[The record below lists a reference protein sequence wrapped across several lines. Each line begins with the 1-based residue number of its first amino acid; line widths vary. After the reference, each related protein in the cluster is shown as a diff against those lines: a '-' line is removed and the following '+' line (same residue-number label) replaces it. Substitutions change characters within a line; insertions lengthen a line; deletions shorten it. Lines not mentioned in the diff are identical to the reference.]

1 MKIFSQ
7 GLFPWSW
14 GRDQRPNRTGEGNH
28 MDKSLL
34 SRRPLSET
42 YCVRNVLDTYG
53 DTPVCEAAYP
63 TRGHRENQVSV
74 SLCWLCSFPHRD
86 VPVGANN
93 IPHRVRFTRALLE
106 SKDLS
111 MRFSLPLC
119 VWVSGIGPCSVET
132 ASEKRSPRTSYPPGW
147 EAEFA
152 GGGISKLPS
161 ARRDSQPACVWKPI
175 FARNGLVSP
184 DRDLQMC

>member
-1 MKIFSQ
+1 M
-7 GLFPWSW
+7 LFRS
-14 GRDQRPNRTGEGNH
+14 
-28 MDKSLL
+28 K
-34 SRRPLSET
+34 
-42 YCVRNVLDTYG
+42 
-53 DTPVCEAAYP
+53 
-63 TRGHRENQVSV
+63 NQVSV
-74 SLCWLCSFPHRD
+74 SLCWVCSFPHRD
-86 VPVGANN
+86 VPVGAKN
-93 IPHRVRFTRALLE
+93 IPHRLRFTRALLE

-184 DRDLQMC
+184 EASLLGLQMATYSLCLHLVFLCYCCPNLALLKRISIRVD

>member
-1 MKIFSQ
+1 MCGFSICCLNDSVKAAQ
-7 GLFPWSW
+7 RESGLCVSMLAMQLPTQRCPRWS
-14 GRDQRPNRTGEGNH
+14 QEH
-28 MDKSLL
+28 S
-34 SRRPLSET
+34 
-42 YCVRNVLDTYG
+42 
-53 DTPVCEAAYP
+53 
-63 TRGHRENQVSV
+63 HR
-74 SLCWLCSFPHRD
+74 L
-86 VPVGANN
+86 
-93 IPHRVRFTRALLE
+93 RFTRALLE

-184 DRDLQMC
+184 DRDRQMC

>member
-1 MKIFSQ
+1 MYGFSSCC
-7 GLFPWSW
+7 LNDSFKAA
-14 GRDQRPNRTGEGNH
+14 QRES
-28 MDKSLL
+28 D
-34 SRRPLSET
+34 
-42 YCVRNVLDTYG
+42 
-53 DTPVCEAAYP
+53 
-63 TRGHRENQVSV
+63 SV
-74 SLCWLCSFPHRD
+74 SPCSVHSFTDRGVSIGKKN
-86 VPVGANN
+86 VPD
-93 IPHRVRFTRALLE
+93 RVRFTRALLE

-111 MRFSLPLC
+111 MRFSLSLC
-119 VWVSGIGPCSVET
+119 VWVSGISPCSLET

-184 DRDLQMC
+184 DRDRQMC

>member
-1 MKIFSQ
+1 M
-7 GLFPWSW
+7 
-14 GRDQRPNRTGEGNH
+14 
-28 MDKSLL
+28 
-34 SRRPLSET
+34 
-42 YCVRNVLDTYG
+42 
-53 DTPVCEAAYP
+53 
-63 TRGHRENQVSV
+63 

-86 VPVGANN
+86 VPVGAKN
-93 IPHRVRFTRALLE
+93 IPHRLRFTRALLE

-184 DRDLQMC
+184 DRDLQMCSEDRNSRGRVEVPDCPLPALQRHSQILTLFSMKEQASGICQT

>member
-1 MKIFSQ
+1 M
-7 GLFPWSW
+7 
-14 GRDQRPNRTGEGNH
+14 
-28 MDKSLL
+28 
-34 SRRPLSET
+34 
-42 YCVRNVLDTYG
+42 
-53 DTPVCEAAYP
+53 
-63 TRGHRENQVSV
+63 

-86 VPVGANN
+86 VPIGAKN

-119 VWVSGIGPCSVET
+119 VWVSGISPCSLET

-175 FARNGLVSP
+175 SARSCFCIWSFFLAISVYYLSGSGSLLQGFFSQVEIMLGYFFDGL
-184 DRDLQMC
+184 QF